1 MIIYPAIDLKNKK
14 CVRLYKGDFAKEE
27 IFNDSP
33 LDQAQQFE
41 KLGFDNLH
49 IVDLDRT
56 LDSDTSN
63 LSSIKEIRK
72 HTSLKIQVGGGLRT
86 LKDIEE
92 VLDLGVENIVM
103 GTAAVT
109 NTELLKMVAAKYPQK
124 ISVGIDV
131 RKGFLALKGWTD
143 QTKLLAADFV
153 EQIKNYQIKSI
164 IFTDIDKDGTK
175 QGVNLEE
182 TVKLASLSSVPVIAS
197 GGVASMKD
205 ILSIQKTNI
214 IKGVVVINQTGMG
227 GYIPE
232 NILVYIAIHKNHRG
246 EGLGR
251 KLMQKAIDH
260 ANGDIA
266 LHVEANNPAKFLYE
280 KMGFTNP
287 YLEMRLKK

>member
-109 NTELLKMVAAKYPQK
+109 NTELLKMVVAKYPQK
-124 ISVGIDV
+124 ISVGMDV

-205 ILSIQKTNI
+205 ILSIKQTNI
-214 IKGVVVINQTGMG
+214 IKGVIVG
-227 GYIPE
+227 
-232 NILVYIAIHKNHRG
+232 
-246 EGLGR
+246 
-251 KLMQKAIDH
+251 KAIYDGSI
-260 ANGDIA
+260 N
-266 LHVEANNPAKFLYE
+266 LKELAKI
-280 KMGFTNP
+280 N
-287 YLEMRLKK
+287 

>member
-124 ISVGIDV
+124 ISVGMDV

-197 GGVASMKD
+197 GGVASIKD
-205 ILSIQKTNI
+205 IFSIQQTNI
-214 IKGVVVINQTGMG
+214 IKGVIVG
-227 GYIPE
+227 
-232 NILVYIAIHKNHRG
+232 
-246 EGLGR
+246 
-251 KLMQKAIDH
+251 KAIYDGSI
-260 ANGDIA
+260 N
-266 LHVEANNPAKFLYE
+266 LKELAKI
-280 KMGFTNP
+280 N
-287 YLEMRLKK
+287 

>member
-124 ISVGIDV
+124 ISVGMDV

-205 ILSIQKTNI
+205 IFSIQQTNI
-214 IKGVVVINQTGMG
+214 IKGVIVG
-227 GYIPE
+227 
-232 NILVYIAIHKNHRG
+232 
-246 EGLGR
+246 
-251 KLMQKAIDH
+251 KAIYDGSI
-260 ANGDIA
+260 N
-266 LHVEANNPAKFLYE
+266 LKELAKV
-280 KMGFTNP
+280 N
-287 YLEMRLKK
+287 

>member
-109 NTELLKMVAAKYPQK
+109 NTELLKMVTAKYPQK
-124 ISVGIDV
+124 ISVGMDV

-205 ILSIQKTNI
+205 ILSIQQTNI
-214 IKGVVVINQTGMG
+214 IKGVIVG
-227 GYIPE
+227 
-232 NILVYIAIHKNHRG
+232 
-246 EGLGR
+246 
-251 KLMQKAIDH
+251 KAIYDGSI
-260 ANGDIA
+260 N
-266 LHVEANNPAKFLYE
+266 LKELAKI
-280 KMGFTNP
+280 N
-287 YLEMRLKK
+287 

>member
-41 KLGFDNLH
+41 KLGFKNLH

-56 LDSDTSN
+56 LDSKTSN
-63 LSSIKEIRK
+63 LNSIKEIAK

-86 LKDIEE
+86 SKDIEE

-109 NTELLKMVAAKYPQK
+109 NTELLKMISTKHPMK
-124 ISVGIDV
+124 ISVGMDV

-143 QTKLLAADFV
+143 QTKLLAADFL
-153 EQIKNYQIKSI
+153 EQIKTYPIKSI

-182 TVKLASLSSVPVIAS
+182 TLKLASLSTVPVIAS
-197 GGVASMKD
+197 GGVANLED
-205 ILSIQKTNI
+205 IVSIQKTNI
-214 IKGVVVINQTGMG
+214 IKGVIIG
-227 GYIPE
+227 
-232 NILVYIAIHKNHRG
+232 
-246 EGLGR
+246 
-251 KLMQKAIDH
+251 KAIYD
-260 ANGDIA
+260 GSIDLSI
-266 LHVEANNPAKFLYE
+266 LAKHFD
-280 KMGFTNP
+280 
-287 YLEMRLKK
+287 

>member
-41 KLGFDNLH
+41 KLGFKNLH

-56 LDSDTSN
+56 LDSKTSN
-63 LSSIKEIRK
+63 LNSIKEIAK

-86 LKDIEE
+86 SKDIEE

-109 NTELLKMVAAKYPQK
+109 NTELLKMISTKHPMK
-124 ISVGIDV
+124 ISVGMDV

-143 QTKLLAADFV
+143 QTKLLAADFL
-153 EQIKNYQIKSI
+153 EQIKTYPIKSI

-182 TVKLASLSSVPVIAS
+182 TLKLASLSTVPVIAS
-197 GGVASMKD
+197 GGVANLED
-205 ILSIQKTNI
+205 VVSIQKTNI
-214 IKGVVVINQTGMG
+214 IKGVIVG
-227 GYIPE
+227 
-232 NILVYIAIHKNHRG
+232 
-246 EGLGR
+246 
-251 KLMQKAIDH
+251 KAIYDGSI
-260 ANGDIA
+260 N
-266 LHVEANNPAKFLYE
+266 
-280 KMGFTNP
+280 
-287 YLEMRLKK
+287 LEELVKII

>member
-41 KLGFDNLH
+41 KLGFKNLH

-56 LDSDTSN
+56 LDSKTSN
-63 LSSIKEIRK
+63 LNSIKEIAK
-72 HTSLKIQVGGGLRT
+72 HTSLRIQVGGGLRT
-86 LKDIEE
+86 SKDIEE

-109 NTELLKMVAAKYPQK
+109 NTELLKMISTKHPMK
-124 ISVGIDV
+124 ISVGMDV

-143 QTKLLAADFV
+143 QTKLLAADFL
-153 EQIKNYQIKSI
+153 EQIKTYPIKSI

-182 TVKLASLSSVPVIAS
+182 TLKLASLSTVPVIAS
-197 GGVASMKD
+197 GGVANLED
-205 ILSIQKTNI
+205 IVSIQKTNI
-214 IKGVVVINQTGMG
+214 IKGVIVG
-227 GYIPE
+227 
-232 NILVYIAIHKNHRG
+232 
-246 EGLGR
+246 
-251 KLMQKAIDH
+251 KAIYDGSI
-260 ANGDIA
+260 N
-266 LHVEANNPAKFLYE
+266 
-280 KMGFTNP
+280 
-287 YLEMRLKK
+287 LEELVKII

>member
-41 KLGFDNLH
+41 KLGFKNLH

-56 LDSDTSN
+56 LDSKTSN
-63 LSSIKEIRK
+63 LNSIKEIAK

-86 LKDIEE
+86 SKDIEE

-109 NTELLKMVAAKYPQK
+109 NTELLKIISTKHPMK
-124 ISVGIDV
+124 ISVGMDV

-143 QTKLLAADFV
+143 QTKLLAADFL
-153 EQIKNYQIKSI
+153 EQIKTYPIKSI

-182 TVKLASLSSVPVIAS
+182 TLKLASLSTVPVIAS
-197 GGVASMKD
+197 GGVANLED
-205 ILSIQKTNI
+205 IVSIQKTNT
-214 IKGVVVINQTGMG
+214 IKGVIVG
-227 GYIPE
+227 
-232 NILVYIAIHKNHRG
+232 
-246 EGLGR
+246 
-251 KLMQKAIDH
+251 KAIYDGSI
-260 ANGDIA
+260 N
-266 LHVEANNPAKFLYE
+266 
-280 KMGFTNP
+280 
-287 YLEMRLKK
+287 LEELVKII

>member
-86 LKDIEE
+86 LKDVEE

-109 NTELLKMVAAKYPQK
+109 NTELLKMVTAKYPQK
-124 ISVGIDV
+124 ISVGMDV

-205 ILSIQKTNI
+205 ILSIQQTNI
-214 IKGVVVINQTGMG
+214 IKGVIVG
-227 GYIPE
+227 
-232 NILVYIAIHKNHRG
+232 
-246 EGLGR
+246 
-251 KLMQKAIDH
+251 KAIYDGSI
-260 ANGDIA
+260 N
-266 LHVEANNPAKFLYE
+266 
-280 KMGFTNP
+280 
-287 YLEMRLKK
+287 LKELVKIS

>member
-41 KLGFDNLH
+41 KLGFKNLH

-56 LDSDTSN
+56 LDSKTSN
-63 LSSIKEIRK
+63 LNSIKEIAK

-86 LKDIEE
+86 SKDIEE

-103 GTAAVT
+103 GTAAIT
-109 NTELLKMVAAKYPQK
+109 NTELLKMISTKHPMK
-124 ISVGIDV
+124 ISVGMDV

-143 QTKLLAADFV
+143 QTKLLAADFL
-153 EQIKNYQIKSI
+153 EQIKTYPIKSI

-182 TVKLASLSSVPVIAS
+182 TLKLASLSTVPVIAS
-197 GGVASMKD
+197 GGVANLED
-205 ILSIQKTNI
+205 IVSIQKTNI
-214 IKGVVVINQTGMG
+214 IKGVIVG
-227 GYIPE
+227 
-232 NILVYIAIHKNHRG
+232 
-246 EGLGR
+246 
-251 KLMQKAIDH
+251 KAIYDGSI
-260 ANGDIA
+260 N
-266 LHVEANNPAKFLYE
+266 
-280 KMGFTNP
+280 
-287 YLEMRLKK
+287 LEELVKII

>member
-41 KLGFDNLH
+41 KLGFKNLH

-56 LDSDTSN
+56 LDSKTSN
-63 LSSIKEIRK
+63 LNSIKEIAK
-72 HTSLKIQVGGGLRT
+72 HTSLKIQVGGGFRT
-86 LKDIEE
+86 SKDIEE

-109 NTELLKMVAAKYPQK
+109 NTELLKMISTKHPMK
-124 ISVGIDV
+124 ISVGMDV

-143 QTKLLAADFV
+143 QTKLLAADFL
-153 EQIKNYQIKSI
+153 EQIKTYPIKSI

-182 TVKLASLSSVPVIAS
+182 TLKLASLSTVPVIAS
-197 GGVASMKD
+197 GGVANLED
-205 ILSIQKTNI
+205 IVSIQKTNT
-214 IKGVVVINQTGMG
+214 IKGVIVG
-227 GYIPE
+227 
-232 NILVYIAIHKNHRG
+232 
-246 EGLGR
+246 
-251 KLMQKAIDH
+251 KAIYDGSI
-260 ANGDIA
+260 N
-266 LHVEANNPAKFLYE
+266 
-280 KMGFTNP
+280 
-287 YLEMRLKK
+287 LEELVKII

>member
-63 LSSIKEIRK
+63 LNSIKEIRK

-124 ISVGIDV
+124 ISVGMDV

-153 EQIKNYQIKSI
+153 EQIKNYKIKSI

-205 ILSIQKTNI
+205 IFSIQQTNI
-214 IKGVVVINQTGMG
+214 IKGVIVG
-227 GYIPE
+227 
-232 NILVYIAIHKNHRG
+232 
-246 EGLGR
+246 
-251 KLMQKAIDH
+251 KAIYDGSI
-260 ANGDIA
+260 N
-266 LHVEANNPAKFLYE
+266 LKELAKIS
-280 KMGFTNP
+280 
-287 YLEMRLKK
+287 

>member
-109 NTELLKMVAAKYPQK
+109 NTELLKMVTAKYPQK
-124 ISVGIDV
+124 ISVGMDV

-175 QGVNLEE
+175 QGVNIEE

-205 ILSIQKTNI
+205 ILSIQQTNV
-214 IKGVVVINQTGMG
+214 IKGVIVG
-227 GYIPE
+227 
-232 NILVYIAIHKNHRG
+232 
-246 EGLGR
+246 
-251 KLMQKAIDH
+251 KAIYDGSI
-260 ANGDIA
+260 N
-266 LHVEANNPAKFLYE
+266 
-280 KMGFTNP
+280 
-287 YLEMRLKK
+287 LKELVKIS

>member
-109 NTELLKMVAAKYPQK
+109 NTKLLKMVAAKYPQK
-124 ISVGIDV
+124 ISVGMDV

-153 EQIKNYQIKSI
+153 EQIKNYQIKSV

-197 GGVASMKD
+197 GGVASIKD
-205 ILSIQKTNI
+205 IFSIQQTNI
-214 IKGVVVINQTGMG
+214 IKGVIVG
-227 GYIPE
+227 
-232 NILVYIAIHKNHRG
+232 
-246 EGLGR
+246 
-251 KLMQKAIDH
+251 KAIYDGSI
-260 ANGDIA
+260 N
-266 LHVEANNPAKFLYE
+266 LKELAKI
-280 KMGFTNP
+280 N
-287 YLEMRLKK
+287 

>member
-109 NTELLKMVAAKYPQK
+109 NTELLKMVTAKYPQK
-124 ISVGIDV
+124 ISVGMDV

-205 ILSIQKTNI
+205 IFSIQQTNV
-214 IKGVVVINQTGMG
+214 IKGVIVG
-227 GYIPE
+227 
-232 NILVYIAIHKNHRG
+232 
-246 EGLGR
+246 
-251 KLMQKAIDH
+251 KAIYDGSI
-260 ANGDIA
+260 N
-266 LHVEANNPAKFLYE
+266 
-280 KMGFTNP
+280 
-287 YLEMRLKK
+287 LKELVKIS

>member
-109 NTELLKMVAAKYPQK
+109 NTELLKLVAAKYPQK
-124 ISVGIDV
+124 ISVGMDV

-205 ILSIQKTNI
+205 ILSIQQTNI
-214 IKGVVVINQTGMG
+214 IKGVVVG
-227 GYIPE
+227 
-232 NILVYIAIHKNHRG
+232 
-246 EGLGR
+246 
-251 KLMQKAIDH
+251 KAIYDGSI
-260 ANGDIA
+260 N
-266 LHVEANNPAKFLYE
+266 LKELAKIS
-280 KMGFTNP
+280 
-287 YLEMRLKK
+287 

>member
-41 KLGFDNLH
+41 KLGFKNLH

-56 LDSDTSN
+56 LDSKTSN
-63 LSSIKEIRK
+63 LNSIKEIAK

-86 LKDIEE
+86 SKDIEE

-109 NTELLKMVAAKYPQK
+109 NTELLKMISTKHPMK
-124 ISVGIDV
+124 ISVGMDV

-143 QTKLLAADFV
+143 QTKLLAADFL
-153 EQIKNYQIKSI
+153 EQIKTYPIKSI

-182 TVKLASLSSVPVIAS
+182 TLKLASLSTVPVIAS
-197 GGVASMKD
+197 GGVANLED
-205 ILSIQKTNI
+205 IVSIQKTNI
-214 IKGVVVINQTGMG
+214 IKGVIVG
-227 GYIPE
+227 
-232 NILVYIAIHKNHRG
+232 
-246 EGLGR
+246 
-251 KLMQKAIDH
+251 KAIYD
-260 ANGDIA
+260 GSIDLSI
-266 LHVEANNPAKFLYE
+266 LAKHFD
-280 KMGFTNP
+280 
-287 YLEMRLKK
+287 

>member
-56 LDSDTSN
+56 LDSDISN

-109 NTELLKMVAAKYPQK
+109 NTELLKMVTAKYPQK
-124 ISVGIDV
+124 ISVGMDV

-205 ILSIQKTNI
+205 ILSIKQTNI
-214 IKGVVVINQTGMG
+214 IKGVIVG
-227 GYIPE
+227 
-232 NILVYIAIHKNHRG
+232 
-246 EGLGR
+246 
-251 KLMQKAIDH
+251 KAIYDGSI
-260 ANGDIA
+260 N
-266 LHVEANNPAKFLYE
+266 LKELAKIS
-280 KMGFTNP
+280 
-287 YLEMRLKK
+287 

>member
-41 KLGFDNLH
+41 KLGFKNLH

-56 LDSDTSN
+56 LDSKTSN
-63 LSSIKEIRK
+63 LNSIKEIAK
-72 HTSLKIQVGGGLRT
+72 YTSLKIQVGGGLRT
-86 LKDIEE
+86 SKDIEE

-109 NTELLKMVAAKYPQK
+109 NTELLKMISTKHPMK
-124 ISVGIDV
+124 ISVGMDV

-143 QTKLLAADFV
+143 QTKLLAADFL
-153 EQIKNYQIKSI
+153 EQIKTYPIKSI

-182 TVKLASLSSVPVIAS
+182 TLKLASLSTVPVIAS
-197 GGVASMKD
+197 GGVANLED
-205 ILSIQKTNI
+205 IVSIQKTNI
-214 IKGVVVINQTGMG
+214 IKGVIVG
-227 GYIPE
+227 
-232 NILVYIAIHKNHRG
+232 
-246 EGLGR
+246 
-251 KLMQKAIDH
+251 KAIYDGSI
-260 ANGDIA
+260 N
-266 LHVEANNPAKFLYE
+266 
-280 KMGFTNP
+280 
-287 YLEMRLKK
+287 LEELVKII

>member
-109 NTELLKMVAAKYPQK
+109 NTELLKMVTAKYPQK
-124 ISVGIDV
+124 ISVGMDV

-205 ILSIQKTNI
+205 ILSIQQTNV
-214 IKGVVVINQTGMG
+214 IKGVIVG
-227 GYIPE
+227 
-232 NILVYIAIHKNHRG
+232 
-246 EGLGR
+246 
-251 KLMQKAIDH
+251 KAIYDGSI
-260 ANGDIA
+260 N
-266 LHVEANNPAKFLYE
+266 LKELAKI
-280 KMGFTNP
+280 N
-287 YLEMRLKK
+287 

>member
-41 KLGFDNLH
+41 KLGFKNLH

-56 LDSDTSN
+56 LDSKTSN
-63 LSSIKEIRK
+63 LNSIKEIAK
-72 HTSLKIQVGGGLRT
+72 HTSLRIQVGGGLRT
-86 LKDIEE
+86 SKDIEE

-109 NTELLKMVAAKYPQK
+109 NTELLKMISTKHPMK
-124 ISVGIDV
+124 ISVGMDV

-143 QTKLLAADFV
+143 QTKLLAADFL
-153 EQIKNYQIKSI
+153 EQIKTYPIKSI

-182 TVKLASLSSVPVIAS
+182 TLKLASLSTVPVIAS
-197 GGVASMKD
+197 GGVANLED
-205 ILSIQKTNI
+205 IVSIQKTNT
-214 IKGVVVINQTGMG
+214 IKGVIVG
-227 GYIPE
+227 
-232 NILVYIAIHKNHRG
+232 
-246 EGLGR
+246 
-251 KLMQKAIDH
+251 KAIYDGSI
-260 ANGDIA
+260 N
-266 LHVEANNPAKFLYE
+266 
-280 KMGFTNP
+280 
-287 YLEMRLKK
+287 LEELVKII

>member
-41 KLGFDNLH
+41 KLGFKNLH

-56 LDSDTSN
+56 LDSKTSN
-63 LSSIKEIRK
+63 LNLIKEIAK

-86 LKDIEE
+86 SKDIEE

-109 NTELLKMVAAKYPQK
+109 NTELLKMISTKHPMK
-124 ISVGIDV
+124 ISVGMDV

-143 QTKLLAADFV
+143 QTKLLAADFL
-153 EQIKNYQIKSI
+153 EQIKTYPIKSI

-182 TVKLASLSSVPVIAS
+182 TLKLASLSTVPVIAS
-197 GGVASMKD
+197 GGVANLED
-205 ILSIQKTNI
+205 IVSIQKTNT
-214 IKGVVVINQTGMG
+214 IKGVIVG
-227 GYIPE
+227 
-232 NILVYIAIHKNHRG
+232 
-246 EGLGR
+246 
-251 KLMQKAIDH
+251 KAIYDGSI
-260 ANGDIA
+260 N
-266 LHVEANNPAKFLYE
+266 
-280 KMGFTNP
+280 
-287 YLEMRLKK
+287 LEELVKII

>member
-41 KLGFDNLH
+41 KLGFKNLH

-56 LDSDTSN
+56 LDSKTSN
-63 LSSIKEIRK
+63 LNSIKEIAK

-86 LKDIEE
+86 SKDIEE

-109 NTELLKMVAAKYPQK
+109 NTELLKMISTKHPMK
-124 ISVGIDV
+124 ISVGMDV

-143 QTKLLAADFV
+143 QTKLLAADFL
-153 EQIKNYQIKSI
+153 EQIKAYPIKSI

-182 TVKLASLSSVPVIAS
+182 TLKLASLSTVPVIAS
-197 GGVASMKD
+197 GGVANLED
-205 ILSIQKTNI
+205 IVSIQKTNI
-214 IKGVVVINQTGMG
+214 IKGVIVG
-227 GYIPE
+227 
-232 NILVYIAIHKNHRG
+232 
-246 EGLGR
+246 
-251 KLMQKAIDH
+251 KAIYDGSI
-260 ANGDIA
+260 N
-266 LHVEANNPAKFLYE
+266 
-280 KMGFTNP
+280 
-287 YLEMRLKK
+287 LEELVKII